1 MAKEEL
7 SLMNEPF
14 HDELAVC
21 SVHSQPRHPPTAFV
35 MRSLYI
41 GIGMLFRPKNV
52 AHEVEDGKQLAA
64 SKHGHAYVYGIDL
77 DSSASKQ
84 P

>member
-1 MAKEEL
+1 
-7 SLMNEPF
+7 
-14 HDELAVC
+14 
-21 SVHSQPRHPPTAFV
+21 

-41 GIGMLFRPKNV
+41 GIGMLCTSCV
-52 AHEVEDGKQLAA
+52 AHEVEDGRQLAA
-64 SKHGHAYVYGIDL
+64 SKHGRAYVYGIDL